1 MKSFFAFFES
11 IIKTKAQLK
20 NSSKIDNRTEEQKKE
35 DLRKTK
41 EEARQYLK
49 EQGYKGNIKV
59 ISVDTNK
66 PTNYFTSGNHRNHQ
80 QTKNTKHTSHSDS
93 YDQVQ
98 RINDYIVAED
108 NDNHSRYND

>member
-11 IIKTKAQLK
+11 IIKTKAQLI
-20 NSSKIDNRTEEQKKE
+20 NSSKIDNRTEEEKKE

-66 PTNYFTSGNHRNHQ
+66 SKNHSTTNNYRNQ
-80 QTKNTKHTSHSDS
+80 QTKNTKHTTDN